1 MLLCLVNSSAVWS
14 AFSFDSKVSDPA
26 WDVLEWKVEVDEKTR
41 RRISLDVENLEEE
54 TDKVGWQEMHNH
66 LERLHDLVVEKPK
79 WRMDKLEALQRK
91 TPPPPVSPGGSEDA
105 QRKIHVWRDV
115 SATWT
120 EVFLAAEVLRAAT
133 PEFVSK
139 LRGSFDSRFW
149 TRFHNLPSSKE
160 MFAVEEQFARLRAS
174 LDVPAGTL
182 YNASDVFNSLRKI
195 RVVLDSNS
203 ERRSGKA
210 EEVGE
215 DGDGE
220 EEDVGNA
227 DDAALEAEKKELLE
241 RVERVEDALR
251 AELRRD
257 TDDTEGDWH
266 IFKVCS
272 CLLNE
277 H

>member
-1 MLLCLVNSSAVWS
+1 MLLCLVHSSAVWS

-41 RRISLDVENLEEE
+41 RRISLNVENLEEE

-79 WRMDKLEALQRK
+79 WRLDKLEALQRK
-91 TPPPPVSPGGSEDA
+91 TPPPPVSSGGSEDA
-105 QRKIHVWRDV
+105 QRKIQVWRDV

-210 EEVGE
+210 EEVGG

-220 EEDVGNA
+220 EEDVGDA

-257 TDDTEGDWH
+257 PDDTEGDWH
-266 IFKVCS
+266 IFY
-272 CLLNE
+272 
-277 H
+277 